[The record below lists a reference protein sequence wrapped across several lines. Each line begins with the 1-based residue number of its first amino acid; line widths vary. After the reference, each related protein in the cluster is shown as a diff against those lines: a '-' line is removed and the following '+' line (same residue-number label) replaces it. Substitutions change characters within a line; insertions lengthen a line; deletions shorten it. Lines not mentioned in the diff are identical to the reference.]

1 MMGYYIG
8 PQFTSSYEIFTH
20 PCHIATAVAP
30 NHDQYKSKQIR
41 ASHAIHVTYVRI
53 KQTKLKLL
61 ENVPMCKWA
70 ESPFQMYRAFK
81 APTQSL
87 FTLTSTTSGPDG
99 THFLDFHSA
108 QRNKE
113 FSMTFFILIV

>member
-1 MMGYYIG
+1 MMMGYYIG

-87 FTLTSTTSGPDG
+87 FTLTSTTSGPDVMAS
-99 THFLDFHSA
+99 TFWIFTQPSAIKNFL
-108 QRNKE
+108 
-113 FSMTFFILIV
+113 